1 MKFLAHENEPR
12 LLEMVRKCVENIT
25 IGGGWGGGEEQACF
39 WGVPGLCGQGES
51 ARVPIFLVFL
61 LRVYTRLPIELT

>member
-25 IGGGWGGGEEQACF
+25 IGGGWGGGRNKHVFGGDPDYA
-39 WGVPGLCGQGES
+39 
-51 ARVPIFLVFL
+51 ARVNQHGYPYFWFFL
-61 LRVYTRLPIELT
+61 LRVYTRLPI